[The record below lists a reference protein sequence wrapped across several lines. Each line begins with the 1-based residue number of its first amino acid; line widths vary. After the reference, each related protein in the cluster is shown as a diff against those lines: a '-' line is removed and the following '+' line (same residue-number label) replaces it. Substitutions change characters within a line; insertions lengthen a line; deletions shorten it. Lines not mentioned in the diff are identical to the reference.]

1 MTSPEG
7 ARAHVSTLVSTGN
20 TNAPAV
26 MIAECAAEFITG
38 IPARRQDQHSVGG
51 RAKGGD
57 ARVPW

>member
-7 ARAHVSTLVSTGN
+7 ARAHVSTLVYTGN

-38 IPARRQDQHSVGG
+38 AGRTNTRQG

-57 ARVPW
+57 ARVLW